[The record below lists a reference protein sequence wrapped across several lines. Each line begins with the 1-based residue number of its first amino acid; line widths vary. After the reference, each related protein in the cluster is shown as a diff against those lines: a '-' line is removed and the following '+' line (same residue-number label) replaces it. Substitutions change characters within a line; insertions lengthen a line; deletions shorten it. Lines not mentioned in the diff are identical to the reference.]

1 VTIVGCSGSF
11 PGPDSPASC
20 YLLEA
25 EGFRLLLDIGN
36 GALGALQRYA
46 DIYSIDAV
54 CLSHLHADHCLDL
67 ASYQVA
73 RTYGPD
79 GARPPIP
86 VYGPADT
93 RQRMTAVSY
102 GGGGDPGIG
111 DAFGFE
117 TLAPGTRQIGP
128 FEVTLAHMNHPVE
141 TFGFRFAHAGASLA
155 YSADTGECPALVELA
170 RGADLLLCEA
180 SLLQAPDLPADLHL
194 TARQAAE
201 HAQRAGVARL
211 MLTHLVPWND
221 RVRTLEEAS
230 GVPFGGPISLAASG
244 QSLELG

>member
-1 VTIVGCSGSF
+1 VRVTVIGCSGSF

-25 EGFRLLLDIGN
+25 GGFRLLLDLGN

-46 DIYSIDAV
+46 DLYSIDAV
-54 CLSHLHADHCLDL
+54 CLSHLHGDHCLDL
-67 ASYQVA
+67 ASYLVA
-73 RTYGPD
+73 RTYAPD

-86 VYGPADT
+86 VYGPEDT
-93 RQRMTAVSY
+93 PRRMAGVTY
-102 GGGGDPGIG
+102 GDGGMDG
-111 DAFGFE
+111 AFEFV
-117 TLAPGTRQIGP
+117 TLSPGTREIGP

-141 TFGFRFAHAGASLA
+141 TFGFRFSHAGASLA
-155 YSADTGECPALVELA
+155 YSADTGECPALVDLA

-180 SLLQAPDLPADLHL
+180 SLLSGPDLPVDLHL

-201 HAQRAGVARL
+201 HAQRAGAARL

-221 RVRTLEEAS
+221 RVRSLEEAS